1 VANWRNTLGTFFE
14 ESNSGETENIKTPF
28 EKFISEVAIPAFT
41 ELSQEFEKYGRKV
54 TIRESASSAVII
66 VTDGNTEE
74 IRYSLQERTFPDS
87 TRPYALVRMRER
99 GGLKLVTAEAVLRTG
114 SDYKTEDLTSDEV
127 IKSVLQHYT
136 SRIKLR

>member
-1 VANWRNTLGTFFE
+1 MADWRNSLGTFFE
-14 ESNSGETENIKTPF
+14 ESNKSEQENNKTPF

-41 ELSQEFEKYGRKV
+41 ELSKEFEKYGRKV
-54 TIRESASSAVII
+54 TIRESASSAVIT
-66 VTDGNTEE
+66 VADGSTEE

-114 SDYKTEDLTSDEV
+114 TDYKTEDLTSEEV
-127 IKSVLQHYT
+127 IQSVLQHYT